1 MCDFF
6 STVSNGKGKVLF
18 FKIEDI
24 QRIEKE
30 GNKENYNYNSHTS
43 ILHYYGIKGVKED
56 SWNKWEYDPETKTLS
71 LDGKLKTKKDD
82 KAEVESIIQ
91 EYLKDNGE
99 MYCFNL
105 YKKNSG
111 YRNSGNCNSG
121 NCNSGD
127 RNSGDWNSGDCNSG
141 NCNSGYRNSGY
152 RNSGDCNSGDCNSG
166 DWNSGYRNSGFFNT
180 DEAYLR
186 MFNKETKLKRKDVNL
201 PSWMYFD
208 LTEWVEDTTK
218 TEGGYLKK
226 YDYKE
231 AFINAFNKADVE
243 GVKQTLELPNFD
255 YKIFEEISGISKKM
269 IEDKLNNEN

>member
-121 NCNSGD
+121 
-127 RNSGDWNSGDCNSG
+127 
-141 NCNSGYRNSGY
+141 YRNSGY
-152 RNSGDCNSGDCNSG
+152 RNSGDCNSG

-180 DEAYLR
+180 DEPYLR